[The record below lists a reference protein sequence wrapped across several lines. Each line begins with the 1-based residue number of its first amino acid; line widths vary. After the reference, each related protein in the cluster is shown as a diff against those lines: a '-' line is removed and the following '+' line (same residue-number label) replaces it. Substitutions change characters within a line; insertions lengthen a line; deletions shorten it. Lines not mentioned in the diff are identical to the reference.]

1 MRKSVFALLAAIL
14 ALAFCSVSLADAP
27 DDGWDRCSEEWGEEH
42 WENGEWDGALRGY
55 VLCNT
60 LTLRSEPSDSAP
72 AICTL
77 DYGAKLYVGFPA
89 EDNDEWYD
97 ATYMADVHALRIIS
111 DAGQRLLHELYLR
124 MRSRRVALERV
135 AAVMY
140 FFQSNL
146 TVVSAA
152 CNRNRRHIF
161 TLRIFFEILECVSNE
176 TL

>member
-97 ATYMADVHALRIIS
+97 ATYMADVHASGYVKIAYVLLEPYWFES
-111 DAGQRLLHELYLR
+111 DAATPIHAYPSEDAE
-124 MRSRRVALERV
+124 RVALMPRGKRV
-135 AAVMY
+135 AVIRETDDY
-140 FFQSNL
+140 Y
-146 TVVSAA
+146 VVSLRGAA
-152 CNRNRRHIF
+152 GF
-161 TLRIFFEILECVSNE
+161 ILK
-176 TL
+176 

>member
-77 DYGAKLYVGFPA
+77 DYGAKLYVDLPDSDA
-89 EDNDEWYD
+89 DEWYKVNYMPDVD
-97 ATYMADVHALRIIS
+97 AS
-111 DAGQRLLHELYLR
+111 G
-124 MRSRRVALERV
+124 
-135 AAVMY
+135 
-140 FFQSNL
+140 
-146 TVVSAA
+146 
-152 CNRNRRHIF
+152 
-161 TLRIFFEILECVSNE
+161 
-176 TL
+176 